1 MKKPLLISACLIGA
15 PCRFDGQSK
24 SRVNISEL
32 SEKYNL
38 IPICPEIYGGLPT
51 PRVPSERCG
60 EHVIMADGA
69 DVTENFR
76 RGALV
81 SVDFARALG
90 AGAALLKER
99 SPSCGHGKIY
109 DGSFTHTLRDGDG
122 VAAEAL
128 ALSGVKIYGE
138 SEIEKL
144 KSEY

>member
-15 PCRFDGQSK
+15 PCRFDGKSK
-24 SRVNISEL
+24 PCVNISEL
-32 SEKYNL
+32 AEKYNL

-60 EHVIMADGA
+60 ERVVMADGT
-69 DVTENFR
+69 DVTENFK

-81 SVDFARALG
+81 SVNFAGELG

-99 SPSCGHGKIY
+99 SPSCGHGEIY
-109 DGSFTHTLRDGDG
+109 DGSFTRTLRDGDG

-128 ALSGVKIYGE
+128 IGFGVKVYGE